1 MGKLT
6 VAKCKAET
14 KPGRYGDGDTLYL
27 LVKPGGR
34 KYWVQRIF
42 AKATGKVEEPCIGP
56 FPLVSLA
63 EAREKAFKNRLVVR
77 SGGSV
82 VTAKR
87 EDARVPTVRQAADAT
102 RATLLPG
109 WKNEQTPKIWD
120 GNMDARIFP
129 AIGNKR
135 VDAVTRGDV
144 SDILMPM
151 WTKTPTVARKSLQF
165 MRQIFEWCLSKEFV
179 SVNVAAQ
186 VKGGLGAQPR
196 GKHYAAVPW
205 KDVPPA
211 FRQTEAS
218 NKLNIAARACLRFQI
233 LTAVRPSEARRA
245 RWDEIDVDAKE
256 WRIPD
261 ARMKEDIAVA
271 VPLSDAALAVLAE
284 VRQLRD
290 KDGFVF
296 PSPIKSGQAVNGD
309 SLLKFIQHELEL
321 CDKNGEKATLHGFRD
336 SFGEWTQDT
345 GKPQD
350 VADACLAHKQPG
362 VRAAYFRSYMIDRR
376 RVLMDQ
382 WAAYVT
388 GERATVTR
396 IGRAG

>member
-1 MGKLT
+1 MGRLT
-6 VAKCKAET
+6 VAKCRTLT
-14 KPGRYGDGDTLYL
+14 KPGIYGDGGGLYL
-27 LVKPGGR
+27 RVRGGSRAWILRATIAKQRTDIGLGSCELV
-34 KYWVQRIF
+34 
-42 AKATGKVEEPCIGP
+42 T
-56 FPLVSLA
+56 LA
-63 EAREKAFKNRLVVR
+63 EARDAAIDTRRLIRAGVDPR
-77 SGGSV
+77 
-82 VTAKR
+82 AQHQPK
-87 EDARVPTVRQAADAT
+87 VPTVRQAADAT

-120 GNMDARIFP
+120 GNMEARIFP
-129 AIGNKR
+129 AIGDKR

-151 WTKTPTVARKSLQF
+151 WTKTPTVAKKSLQF

-376 RVLMDQ
+376 RVLMGQ

-388 GERATVTR
+388 GERATVAR
-396 IGRAG
+396 IGKAG